1 MTFTNLLLSCAQKSL
16 KLAQSPI
23 EIIYEFVGT
32 IVTFRKRRVYELCN
46 PLLLGMYDFLHVA
59 IPFIGYVFVK
69 KIQYDALVYW
79 QFRCIL
85 GMKKNDRI
93 IGKTTQI

>member
-23 EIIYEFVGT
+23 EIIYEFVGR

-69 KIQYDALVYW
+69 RNSI
-79 QFRCIL
+79 RCPCIL
-85 GMKKNDRI
+85 AISLYSWDEKE
-93 IGKTTQI
+93 